1 MLLFQRVG
9 AVVGVGG
16 RDDSDVCLRPIVGAA
31 GLYPYRWEG
40 IQIQDEEEGPF
51 LISIML
57 NNFELLLKL

>member
-1 MLLFQRVG
+1 M
-9 AVVGVGG
+9 VGVGG